1 MRTAGAPIGNQNA
14 AKGRRFAAI
23 AERVAAE
30 KKYKQLEGAV
40 IALFDKASN
49 GDLKAIEIV
58 RDTFD
63 GKPAQAITGAD
74 GGPLQVQDV
83 PWLGDR
89 KLARR

>member
-1 MRTAGAPIGNQNA
+1 MRTAGAPLGNQNA

-23 AERVAAE
+23 AERVAASE
-30 KKYKQLEGAV
+30 KYVRLEGAV
-40 IALFDKASN
+40 IALFDKAKS

-63 GKPAQAITGAD
+63 GKPAQAITGVD

-83 PWLGDR
+83 PWLGKR
-89 KLARR
+89 GLARR

>member
-1 MRTAGAPIGNQNA
+1 MAAPLGNQNA

-23 AERVAAE
+23 AERIAAAE
-30 KKYKQLEGAV
+30 KYAALEGA
-40 IALFDKASN
+40 IHALFGKAKA

-63 GKPAQAITGAD
+63 GKPAQSIVGAD

-83 PWLGDR
+83 PWLGSR